1 MCDTID
7 RSSPAA
13 GVEAAAGMEAVFGA
27 GAGAEGA
34 CCMVS
39 EGLEQAVR
47 RVAIRIGSRSF
58 MMDGERAAGGLN
70 KRFAV
75 IGWRLPENS
84 ERGFQVAFCVVYK
97 IRTV

>member
-13 GVEAAAGMEAVFGA
+13 GVEAAAGVEVAFGA

-39 EGLEQAVR
+39 VGLEQAAR
-47 RVAIRIGSRSF
+47 RDMDRMESRGF
-58 MMDGERAAGGLN
+58 MMDGRS
-70 KRFAV
+70 
-75 IGWRLPENS
+75 GWKGFNCARLYRLPES
-84 ERGFQVAFCVVYK
+84 GFCK
-97 IRTV
+97 SLRS